1 MMSQEHLLKT
11 TMAQTNNEVT
21 VYLDQDQATQFIAF
35 QENYVNFVI
44 LAENKVFEQRGAA
57 ITLHI
62 DPLGIIRSIQRA
74 DSLYDYRADFVNNN
88 PKRAKL

>member
-1 MMSQEHLLKT
+1 MESTSK
-11 TMAQTNNEVT
+11 EVT
-21 VYLDQDQATQFIAF
+21 VYLDQDQAMQFIAF
-35 QENYVNFVI
+35 QENYHNFVI

-57 ITLHI
+57 ITLHF
-62 DPLGIIRSIQRA
+62 DPLGVIRSIQRA